1 MSFTCDGNTDGDR
14 IFSCTD
20 FKGEE
25 GLWTSFGFGGAVLA
39 LITATFL
46 ARYVLGQ
53 PDGTDKDVT
62 LRKLAQFVHEG
73 AKTFL
78 YQEYI
83 WLTVFVV
90 FMCAALAVIFT
101 IADMEDDGA
110 QGYVVIA
117 LIVGAIQSALA
128 GYIGM
133 YIATKANIRT
143 THACRTGL
151 GKGLSVAFKS
161 GAVMGLGVCGL
172 ALLGLSIFTVAYKDL
187 NDPWNYIAG
196 FGFGASSI
204 ALFARVGGGVYTK
217 AADVGADL
225 VGKVESALN
234 EDDAR
239 NPAVIADNVGDN
251 VGDVAGM
258 GADLFE
264 SYAGSIIAAC
274 TLCFQAINDTTGD
287 TAKLVFEDRLDM
299 SYSYAAMALPFW
311 IAGAGILASIIGI
324 FAVRTG
330 NDAPRASSDKKLSAE
345 ERKKESLEQ
354 LERLLWIARRGIL
367 TAALVLIVFSGAIC
381 GILFAGAGQSF
392 WARVW
397 GCIIL
402 GLIAGEGIGWWTEYC
417 TSYSA
422 MPTQSIAIKSD
433 TGPATVVIQ
442 GMGVGMISCVVP
454 VIILTVIIVACDNL
468 CGIYGISMA
477 AVGMLSTLG
486 VTLATD
492 AYGPVADNAGGLA
505 EMAHCEEHVRE
516 TTDALDALGNTT
528 AATGKGFAIGS
539 AVLTSVGLIA
549 AFMFEV
555 QVSTVDLKK
564 PVVLCGVLI
573 GAMLPYLFGA
583 LTMLSVGKAAEMIIF
598 QVRKQFYEENKN
610 IRSGKYKNCSDW
622 DTFDPVTCMDDES
635 QLTYYNECIRISTVS
650 SLQEMLLPGLL
661 AVFSP
666 AIVGFILGAEALA
679 GLLAGG
685 LTSGFMLAVMMSNA
699 GGAWDNAKKYV
710 EKDGLGP
717 GKGKGTDYHKATV
730 VGDTVGDPFK
740 DTSGPALNI
749 LIKLMSIVSLVLAP
763 VLRDCCT
770 EEFQDA
776 SGYGTGIAALV
787 LMIIV
792 SIIIVVYINS
802 VNKKWYESIDRMAAD
817 HKGDSN
823 ADVSA
828 SPSKGATKADD
839 IEAAESKSIEMATK

>member
-1 MSFTCDGNTDGDR
+1 VQL
-14 IFSCTD
+14 
-20 FKGEE
+20 K
-25 GLWTSFGFGGAVLA
+25 
-39 LITATFL
+39 
-46 ARYVLGQ
+46 
-53 PDGTDKDVT
+53 
-62 LRKLAQFVHEG
+62 KLSHFIHEG

-78 YQEYI
+78 MQEYK
-83 WLTVFVV
+83 WLSVFIVLMSIFLAIVFSVV
-90 FMCAALAVIFT
+90 DT
-101 IADMEDDGA
+101 KDDGA
-110 QGYVVIA
+110 QAYVIIA
-117 LIVGAIQSALA
+117 MIVGAIESALA

-133 YIATKANIRT
+133 YIATVANIRT

-151 GKGLSVAFKS
+151 GTGLSVAFKS
-161 GAVMGLGVCGL
+161 GAVMGLAVCGL
-172 ALLGLSIFTVAYKDL
+172 ALMGLSLFTLAYKDL
-187 NDPWNYIAG
+187 NDPWSYIAG

-204 ALFARVGGGVYTK
+204 ALFARVGGGIYTK

-274 TLCFQAINDTTGD
+274 TLTHQSISNPATL
-287 TAKLVFEDRLDM
+287 ALVFGGFMEP
-299 SYSYAAMALPFW
+299 SYLYAAMALPFW
-311 IAGAGILASIIGI
+311 VAGAGIVASVCGI
-324 FAVRTG
+324 LAVRT
-330 NDAPRASSDKKLSAE
+330 SDDKAKVTKTKDDTLSAVE
-345 ERKKESLEQ
+345 QLEKSKQESLEQ
-354 LERLLWIARRGIL
+354 LEALLWVARRGIMV
-367 TAALVLIVFSGAIC
+367 AAFVILAFAFIIC
-381 GILFAGAGQSF
+381 YVLFAGMETIGPMEDDQGFPF

-397 GCIIL
+397 VCIVL
-402 GLIAGEGIGWWTEYC
+402 GLLSGEGIGWWTEYC
-417 TSYSA
+417 TSYS
-422 MPTQSIAIKSD
+422 MKPTQSIAEKSN
-433 TGPATVVIQ
+433 TGPATVIIQ

-454 VIILTVIIVACDNL
+454 VLILVVAIMACDEL
-468 CGIYGISMA
+468 AGIYGISMA

-505 EMAHCEEHVRE
+505 EMAKCAEHVRE

-539 AVLTSVGLIA
+539 AVLTSVGLIS
-549 AFMFEV
+549 AFMFAV
-555 QVSTVDLKK
+555 GVDSVDLKK
-564 PVVLCGVLI
+564 PAVLCGVLL

-598 QVRKQFYEENKN
+598 QVRKQFYEENLK
-610 IRSGKYKNCSDW
+610 IKQGHYKSVTDW
-622 DTFDPVTCMDDES
+622 ESFDPVNCMTSEE
-635 QLTYYNECIRISTVS
+635 QLSFYNECIRISTVS
-650 SLQEMLLPGLL
+650 SLQEMILPGVL

-685 LTSGFMLAVMMSNA
+685 LTSGFMLAVTMSNA

-710 EKDGLGP
+710 EKDGLGL
-717 GKGKGTDYHKATV
+717 GKGKKTKYHEAVV

-763 VLRDCCT
+763 VFKDCCT
-770 EEFQDA
+770 EEFESWGGVLAGVLALIAMAIFSFFVLRYIEKSNSEFYAMIDKMAEKMKNDAAGAGDEEEGKVVDA
-776 SGYGTGIAALV
+776 SAVAP
-787 LMIIV
+787 
-792 SIIIVVYINS
+792 
-802 VNKKWYESIDRMAAD
+802 A
-817 HKGDSN
+817 
-823 ADVSA
+823 
-828 SPSKGATKADD
+828 PSKEGPASSATVTEGVELNVVQKTV
-839 IEAAESKSIEMATK
+839 E